1 MPELVHENNIIHSK
15 RKSTSLNNDI
25 PMLKLLLTP
34 QVLSTLNEKEL
45 KPYWNQ
51 RCLELQ
57 SNLWLPHKN
66 ESPVPGSNLSE
77 NLLNYRAVKLN
88 CLMTQFKPLTSII
101 PNSFHLSPHFAT
113 PIMENVQP
121 LEKEIVVKTVKKIR
135 IYPENVNLYH
145 QMNAVFRRAYNLSV
159 EYLNQGKYLDNNGKP
174 VDIRPF
180 IREQVKRE
188 CIESG
193 TVYDVN
199 VIQQAVKSAKSI
211 FITLCKKNKNK
222 KSNDSYSKLRFKSR
236 KEKIQT
242 FTLDRLPKSFMPCIK
257 SLGRIFIT
265 ESIPQEATGKEV
277 SITCDHGRWF
287 MAVQQHITLKS
298 ESQGQVSCI
307 AIDPGVRTFAT
318 CYSEKE
324 VVLSGKDF
332 VLKSLLPLAKK
343 IRVILS
349 LRAKLKEIK
358 YNDEIPKWL
367 KDRLV
372 YCEKELNKLECKR
385 QDIVNDLHHKLAYY
399 LVSNYDIIY
408 LPSFETKKMSYRNK
422 RSINRKVVHDM
433 LSLKHYKFKQL
444 LRWYGKKYGKH
455 VVEINESYTS
465 KTYSWNGYIDEKLG
479 SKKIIKTEGK
489 LIDRDINGA
498 RGIYIKQLSKLTS
511 V

>member
-1 MPELVHENNIIHSK
+1 M
-15 RKSTSLNNDI
+15 
-25 PMLKLLLTP
+25 
-34 QVLSTLNEKEL
+34 
-45 KPYWNQ
+45 
-51 RCLELQ
+51 
-57 SNLWLPHKN
+57 
-66 ESPVPGSNLSE
+66 
-77 NLLNYRAVKLN
+77 
-88 CLMTQFKPLTSII
+88 
-101 PNSFHLSPHFAT
+101 
-113 PIMENVQP
+113 
-121 LEKEIVVKTVKKIR
+121 
-135 IYPENVNLYH
+135 
-145 QMNAVFRRAYNLSV
+145 
-159 EYLNQGKYLDNNGKP
+159 
-174 VDIRPF
+174 
-180 IREQVKRE
+180 
-188 CIESG
+188 
-193 TVYDVN
+193 
-199 VIQQAVKSAKSI
+199 
-211 FITLCKKNKNK
+211 
-222 KSNDSYSKLRFKSR
+222 
-236 KEKIQT
+236 
-242 FTLDRLPKSFMPCIK
+242 
-257 SLGRIFIT
+257 
-265 ESIPQEATGKEV
+265 
-277 SITCDHGRWF
+277 
-287 MAVQQHITLKS
+287 
-298 ESQGQVSCI
+298 
-307 AIDPGVRTFAT
+307 
-318 CYSEKE
+318 
-324 VVLSGKDF
+324 
-332 VLKSLLPLAKK
+332 
-343 IRVILS
+343 RVILS